1 MIFAQAVAE
10 YGAIASMTAAA
21 QHAVYSAED
30 WILSQGSSTWMFVG
44 AMVLLGLVVAR
55 FRGSRQ

>member
-10 YGAIASMTAAA
+10 YGALASMIAAA
-21 QHAVYSAED
+21 QRAWYSAED
-30 WILSQGSSTWMFVG
+30 WVANQGPSTWMFVG
-44 AMVLLGLVVAR
+44 AAVLLCLAVVR

>member
-10 YGAIASMTAAA
+10 YGALASMTDAA
-21 QHAVYSAED
+21 QRALYSAED
-30 WILSQGSSTWMFVG
+30 WVSSQGPSTWMFVG
-44 AMVLLGLVVAR
+44 AMALLCLAFAR

>member
-10 YGAIASMTAAA
+10 YGALASMTAAA
-21 QHAVYSAED
+21 QRAWYSAED
-30 WILSQGSSTWMFVG
+30 WISNQGAATWMFVG
-44 AMVLLGLVVAR
+44 AVALLCLVFAR

>member
-10 YGAIASMTAAA
+10 YGALASMTAAA
-21 QHAVYSAED
+21 QRALYSAED
-30 WILSQGSSTWMFVG
+30 WVSNQGPSTWMFAG
-44 AMVLLGLVVAR
+44 AVVVLCLVVAR